1 MKNIIVAYVIVAS
14 AIILLCFLFPYG
26 SRIIDLIQ
34 WWPVVGTLAGAVICF
49 VFWAK
54 GLAKRIIPIQ
64 IAFFLSVPAAS
75 IIGSRNDLFV
85 AEVVGIVSQRYVG
98 GHALKSLA
106 IKTPN
111 GDLYRIE
118 GLPDRIWD
126 AVAIGDSFIK
136 NRGFRLTVAGQ
147 DTELYRYGKLW
158 KSKEPIQGEQVG
170 GCDGEKP
177 AS

>member
-1 MKNIIVAYVIVAS
+1 MRSIIAAYVIVAGV
-14 AIILLCFLFPYG
+14 IILLCSVFPYG

-54 GLAKRIIPIQ
+54 GLVKPILPIL
-64 IAFFLSVPAAS
+64 IALFLSVPVAS
-75 IIGSRNDLFV
+75 IIASRNDLFV
-85 AEVVGIVSQRYVG
+85 AEVVGVVAQRYVG
-98 GHALKSLA
+98 GHALKSLE

-118 GLPDRIWD
+118 GLPVVTWD
-126 AVAIGDSFIK
+126 AVSVGDSFIK

-147 DTELYRYGKLW
+147 ETELYRYGEIW
-158 KSKEPIQGEQVG
+158 KSK
-170 GCDGEKP
+170 
-177 AS
+177 